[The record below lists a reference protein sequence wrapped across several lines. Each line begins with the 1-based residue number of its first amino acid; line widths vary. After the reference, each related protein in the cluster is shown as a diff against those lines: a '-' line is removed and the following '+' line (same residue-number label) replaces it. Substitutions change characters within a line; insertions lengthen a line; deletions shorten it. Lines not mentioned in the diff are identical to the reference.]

1 MAGYEGGSPSPT
13 FRSIFGGIAL
23 ALLLLLAFLNL
34 ATLVKIV
41 GAGLAFIPGKIGL
54 MHVVQPEEVIS
65 IDMSTSPSPITFTK
79 SGNYAFFTDNYDL
92 LVINDAIVE
101 AGSKPWLKIE
111 ADNGKGIQVNLI
123 SRGMAFYDTLLA
135 KGRPVA
141 IFTIETPG
149 NYFITHPTRPTIANI
164 VPDYTSG
171 VESWITF
178 LFIAELVIFIII
190 IRDIRAAVRSRKR
203 KAQK

>member
-1 MAGYEGGSPSPT
+1 MSGFEGSSPSPT

-23 ALLLLLAFLNL
+23 ALLLLLAFFNL
-34 ATLVKIV
+34 PILVKAV
-41 GAGLAFIPGKIGL
+41 GAVLAFIPGKIGL
-54 MHVVQPEEVIS
+54 MHVVQPEEVIP

-79 SGNYAFFTDNYDL
+79 SDNYAFYTDNYDL
-92 LVINDAIVE
+92 LVINDAVVE
-101 AGSKPWLKIE
+101 AGSKPWLTIE
-111 ADNGKGIQVNLI
+111 ADNGESIQVNLV
-123 SRGMAFYDTLLA
+123 SRGMAFYDTILA

-149 NYFITHPTRPTIANI
+149 NYLITHPTRPTIASI

-171 VESWITF
+171 AEGWITF

-190 IRDIRAAVRSRKR
+190 IRDIWAAVRSRKR
-203 KAQK
+203 KAQE

>member
-1 MAGYEGGSPSPT
+1 MAGFEGGAPSPT

-23 ALLLLLAFLNL
+23 ALLLLFAFLNL
-34 ATLVKIV
+34 PVIVKIA
-41 GAGLAFIPGKIGL
+41 GAALAFIPGKIGL
-54 MHVVQPEEVIS
+54 MHVVQPEEVMP
-65 IDMSTSPSPITFTK
+65 IDMSSSPSPITFTK
-79 SGNYAFFTDNYDL
+79 SGSYALYTDNYDL

-111 ADNGKGIQVNLI
+111 AENGGSIQVNLV
-123 SRGMAFYDTLLA
+123 SRGMAFYDTILA

-141 IFTIETPG
+141 TFTIEAPG
-149 NYFITHPTRPTIANI
+149 NYIIIHPTRPTTADI

-171 VESWITF
+171 AEGWITF
-178 LFIAELVIFIII
+178 LFIAEVVIFIII
-190 IRDIRAAVRSRKR
+190 IRDIWATVRSRRR

>member
-1 MAGYEGGSPSPT
+1 
-13 FRSIFGGIAL
+13 
-23 ALLLLLAFLNL
+23 
-34 ATLVKIV
+34 
-41 GAGLAFIPGKIGL
+41 
-54 MHVVQPEEVIS
+54 
-65 IDMSTSPSPITFTK
+65 MSTSPSPITFTK
-79 SGNYAFFTDNYDL
+79 PGSYDFYTDNYDL

>member
-149 NYFITHPTRPTIANI
+149 KYFITHPTRPTIANI

-171 VESWITF
+171 VESWITL